1 MPCSPPGDLPNPG
14 IELRSHTLQVD
25 SLLFEPPGENV
36 CHISHWQLVIYE
48 LCVYICTYT
57 YTCINIGPSNVDD
70 YLVSFITLINK
81 ISVHTM
87 WASLV
92 AQMVKN
98 LPAMLET
105 SVLSLG
111 WEDPL
116 EEGMATH
123 SSILA
128 WRIPCPE
135 GHKKLDM
142 TE

>member
-36 CHISHWQLVIYE
+36 CHISHWRLVIYE
-48 LCVYICTYT
+48 LCVYICTYA

-98 LPAMLET
+98 LPA
-105 SVLSLG
+105 
-111 WEDPL
+111 
-116 EEGMATH
+116 
-123 SSILA
+123 I
-128 WRIPCPE
+128 
-135 GHKKLDM
+135 
-142 TE
+142 